1 MKLLRETVRKIILME
16 SMSPELKE
24 VWDNYHDKQR
34 ADAAISEIRSV
45 FVPRDQIQRQMRDP
59 VFEVAYEPEPGCDV
73 RIRVNEAYG
82 VIWFDEIET
91 TPACEGKGY
100 AKKAIEMLKSIAAKH
115 QVAIQLEPKAFNQSK
130 GEGRMSSASLHSWY
144 ASLGF
149 KPRGW
154 FPGDKPLQWLPK

>member
-1 MKLLRETVRKIILME
+1 MKLLRQTIRKIILME

-24 VWDNYHDKQR
+24 VWDNYHNKER

-45 FVPRDQIQRQMRDP
+45 FVPRDQIRRQMRDP
-59 VFEVAYEPEPGCDV
+59 VYEVAYEPEPGCDV

-115 QVAIQLEPKAFNQSK
+115 QVAIQLEPKAFNQNK
-130 GEGRMSSASLHSWY
+130 GEGRMSSSSLLGWY

-154 FPGDKPLQWLPK
+154 FANDKTLQWLPR